1 MWRSVVARRRRT
13 VSWGGWSEAENTP
26 RTVKDRSDRVNR
38 GYGRVAGQFECN
50 SLAGEEWLEQGIC
63 GASRLFRRGD
73 IQAHS
78 VAGLV
83 EIEVEKCT
91 TRSLPID
98 HLAHSVPGFHRI
110 TEAKHE
116 AVALVPSQRLPG

>member
-1 MWRSVVARRRRT
+1 MWRSVVATRRPT
-13 VSWGGWSEAENTP
+13 GSWGGWSEAENTP

-38 GYGRVAGQFECN
+38 VYGRVAGQFECN

-63 GASRLFRRGD
+63 GASRLFRRGN

-83 EIEVEKCT
+83 EIEVGKCT
-91 TRSLPID
+91 TPSSPIPHPPHSLP
-98 HLAHSVPGFHRI
+98 G
-110 TEAKHE
+110 
-116 AVALVPSQRLPG
+116 